1 MRHNNVNNY
10 SVFERESSLAGRAGR
25 RLDEKKIK
33 VRNANAQENE
43 LTFAYDALS
52 GPTEHFKILLGTSI
66 YLEDAVC
73 PPFPPNFINIGLMY
87 L

>member
-1 MRHNNVNNY
+1 MSIITVC
-10 SVFERESSLAGRAGR
+10 FERESRLAVRAGR

-52 GPTEHFKILLGTSI
+52 GPTEHLKFVGDKSICGGCYLPLLPSPLG
-66 YLEDAVC
+66 
-73 PPFPPNFINIGLMY
+73 
-87 L
+87 

>member
-1 MRHNNVNNY
+1 MSIITVC
-10 SVFERESSLAGRAGR
+10 FERESRLAERAGR

-52 GPTEHFKILLGTSI
+52 GLTEHFEMLWRKIYRWRQG
-66 YLEDAVC
+66 
-73 PPFPPNFINIGLMY
+73 MR
-87 L
+87 

>member
-1 MRHNNVNNY
+1 MC
-10 SVFERESSLAGRAGR
+10 FERESRLAERAGR

-52 GPTEHFKILLGTSI
+52 GPAEHFKTHWGQA
-66 YLEDAVC
+66 YMWRV
-73 PPFPPNFINIGLMY
+73 
-87 L
+87 

>member
-1 MRHNNVNNY
+1 MSIITVC
-10 SVFERESSLAGRAGR
+10 FERESRLAVRAGR

-52 GPTEHFKILLGTSI
+52 GPTEHFKICWGQI
-66 YLEDAVC
+66 YMWRVLSAPS
-73 PPFPPNFINIGLMY
+73 PPWLI
-87 L
+87 